1 MLYFI
6 VNLHSKSGY
15 AKVIWKQVKKELKKE
30 NINYKVFF
38 TEYKGH
44 ATWLAKELTSNHQKL
59 RLVVL
64 GGDGTVNEVV
74 GGILNFKNVTLGYI
88 PTGSSNDLARSLRLP
103 SSPKEAIFNIL
114 NPKYFVH
121 LDIGEVKAKNKARRF
136 IVSSGMGFDAA
147 ICQEAL
153 DSQLKKTL
161 NKLKLGKL
169 TYVVLALKQI
179 IMFQTVNVEV
189 TIDETYKR
197 NYKRIYFI
205 SSHIHKYEGGGL
217 MLCPNASYQ
226 DGKID
231 VCVVKNISK
240 VKLLFFLPTAY
251 FGKHTRFQAVDMMR
265 CKKLRLKASKK
276 LHVHTDGEIFGIQDE
291 VLVHTLNEK
300 LTMITGNIF

>member
-15 AKVIWKQVKKELKKE
+15 AKVIWRQIKKELKVQ
-30 NINYKVFF
+30 NVSYKVFF

-44 ATWLAKELTSNHQKL
+44 ATQLTKELTCSQQKV

-74 GGILNFKNVTLGYI
+74 GGILDFKNVTLGYI
-88 PTGSSNDLARSLRLP
+88 PTGSSNDLARSLCLP
-103 SSPKEAIFNIL
+103 SSPKEAISNIL

-121 LDIGEVKAKNKARRF
+121 LDIGEVKEESSTRRF

-153 DSQLKKTL
+153 DSKLKKTL

-169 TYVVLALKQI
+169 TYVAIALKQI
-179 IMFQTVNVEV
+179 MMFQTTGVDVI
-189 TIDETYKR
+189 IDGKYKKE
-197 NYKRIYFI
+197 YKRIYFI

-217 MLCPNASYQ
+217 MLCPDASYQ
-226 DGKID
+226 DGKLD
-231 VCVVKNISK
+231 VCVVKDFSK
-240 VKLLFFLPTAY
+240 LKLLFFLPTAY
-251 FGKHTRFQAVDMMR
+251 FGKHTRFQAVDIIR
-265 CKKLRLKASKK
+265 CTEIKLKASKK
-276 LHVHTDGEIFGIQDE
+276 LHVHTDGEIFGITKE
-291 VLVHTLNEK
+291 ILVHTLNEK

>member
-15 AKVIWKQVKKELKKE
+15 AKVIWKQIKKQLKKE
-30 NINYKVFF
+30 NVIYKVFF

-44 ATWLAKELTSNHQKL
+44 ATQLAKELTSKQQKM

-74 GGILNFKNVTLGYI
+74 GGILDFKNVTLGYI

-103 SSPKEAIFNIL
+103 SSPKEAILNIL
-114 NPKYFVH
+114 SPKYFVH
-121 LDIGEVKAKNKARRF
+121 LDIGEVKAKNSARRF

-153 DSQLKKTL
+153 DSKLKKTL

-179 IMFQTVNVEV
+179 MLFQTASVDVS
-189 TIDETYKR
+189 IDGKYKR

-205 SSHIHKYEGGGL
+205 SSHIHKYQGGGL

-226 DGKID
+226 DGKMD
-231 VCVVKNISK
+231 VCVVNNIN
-240 VKLLFFLPTAY
+240 KLKLMFFLPTAY
-251 FGKHTRFQAVDMMR
+251 FGKHTRFQAVDLIR
-265 CKKLRLKASKK
+265 CSEIKLKASRK